1 MTRFGVRSAL
11 ALCGLLLA
19 TACFPYG
26 FAGGGLPSNIKTV
39 AVLPFDNE
47 TAVPELQRE
56 ITEHLRREMQG
67 RLGVRGASEARA
79 DAIVRGRILRYDA
92 DVPVAFSADQ
102 NQSTTAQRKLQITL
116 DVEIVD
122 QATGR
127 TLWQRRGLTADAEYQ
142 ERGEAVGRRLA
153 IERVVSEVIEGAQSQ
168 W

>member
-1 MTRFGVRSAL
+1 MTRSGVRSAI
-11 ALCGLLLA
+11 ALCWLLLVA
-19 TACFPYG
+19 GCYG

-56 ITEHLRREMQG
+56 ITEQLRREMQG
-67 RLGVRGASEARA
+67 RLGVRSASEARA

-102 NQSTTAQRKLQITL
+102 RQSTTAQRRLQITL

-142 ERGEAVGRRLA
+142 ERGEPAGRRVA
-153 IERVVSEVIEGAQSQ
+153 IERVVNEVIEGAQSQ

>member
-1 MTRFGVRSAL
+1 MTRSGVRSAL
-11 ALCGLLLA
+11 ALCWLLLA
-19 TACFPYG
+19 AGCYG

-56 ITEHLRREMQG
+56 ITEQLRREMQG
-67 RLGVRGASEARA
+67 RLGVRSASEARA

-102 NQSTTAQRKLQITL
+102 RQSTTAQRRLQITL

-142 ERGEAVGRRLA
+142 ERGESAGRRVA
-153 IERVVSEVIEGAQSQ
+153 IERVVNEVIEGAQSQ

>member
-1 MTRFGVRSAL
+1 MTRSGVRSAF
-11 ALCGLLLA
+11 ALCWLLLA
-19 TACFPYG
+19 AGCYG

-56 ITEHLRREMQG
+56 ITEQLRREMQG
-67 RLGVRGASEARA
+67 RLGVRSASEARA

-102 NQSTTAQRKLQITL
+102 RQSTTAQRRLQITL

-142 ERGEAVGRRLA
+142 ERGEPAGRRVA
-153 IERVVSEVIEGAQSQ
+153 IERVVNEVIEGAQSQ

>member
-1 MTRFGVRSAL
+1 MTRSGVRSAL
-11 ALCGLLLA
+11 ALCWLLLA
-19 TACFPYG
+19 AGCYG

-56 ITEHLRREMQG
+56 ITEQLRREMQG
-67 RLGVRGASEARA
+67 RLGVRSASEARA

-102 NQSTTAQRKLQITL
+102 RQSTTAQRRLQITL

-142 ERGEAVGRRLA
+142 ERGEPAGRRVA
-153 IERVVSEVIEGAQSQ
+153 IERVVNEVIEGAQSQ